1 MATYAQVMHDR
12 RNEAIGTLRHLL
24 DSAAGESR
32 DLNPEELEQAD
43 RIEADIKRF
52 SDEAQRALRM
62 EQLQRETD
70 QVRGESPR
78 IEGSA
83 SVAVTPAPGSML
95 QAMFQRFRAGE
106 RDQVFDLSADT
117 GVMLRGFD
125 ARPLDVHLRA
135 MAKVYDMDIRE
146 LEQRMAGERGF
157 ETRSFEARAMQS
169 AGGSA
174 IPTDFLTSVIE
185 YQRTATPMLDGNI
198 VTLLETTDGRP
209 ITLPRLTADPNHGG
223 TVTAEAGGINEL
235 DPTISSITLNAFK
248 YGVTNLWSA
257 ELGQDNVINLES
269 LLARSTGRELG
280 LDIGAHLTTGTG
292 TTQPK
297 GIVDAATAGY
307 TATGT
312 ASGTSSDTFFSPADV
327 KNLWYSLAAPYRNAP
342 GAGFMVSSTALTKFA
357 LFRDTTFNFIWQPS
371 LVAGDPDRFLGRP
384 VYENPGMAAVASA
397 TKSVIAG
404 DFSAY
409 YVRRTPIRVET
420 SRDYKFNTDQLAL
433 RTIYR
438 VDGNLP
444 DAIAI
449 KSLVSANT

>member
-1 MATYAQVMHDR
+1 MSTYAQQALDN
-12 RNEAIGTLRHLL
+12 RNKTIKELRDLM
-24 DSAAGESR
+24 DTSASAGEALDAEKR
-32 DLNPEELEQAD
+32 VEAD
-43 RIEADIKRF
+43 RMETDIKHWSAEYQR
-52 SDEAQRALRM
+52 AQRL
-62 EQLQRETD
+62 EQLQREAD
-70 QVRGESPR
+70 EMRGEPVR
-78 IEGSA
+78 VEGPA
-83 SVAVTPAPGSML
+83 PVTVTPSTGSML
-95 QAMFQRFRAGE
+95 ATMFQRFRQGE
-106 RDQVFDLSADT
+106 RDQVLDLSGDS
-117 GVMLRGFD
+117 GVMLRGYD
-125 ARPLDVHLRA
+125 ARPLDVYLRA
-135 MAKVYDMDIRE
+135 MSKVYGLDARE
-146 LEQRMAGERGF
+146 LEQRMSAEHGM
-157 ETRSFEARAMQS
+157 ETRSFQTRALQS

-174 IPTDFLTSVIE
+174 IPTDFITSVIE
-185 YQRTATPMLDGNI
+185 FQRTATPMLDGGI
-198 VTLLETTDGRP
+198 ITLLETTDGRP

-235 DPTISSITLNAFK
+235 DPTVSSITLNAFK

-280 LDIGAHLTTGTG
+280 LDIGTHLTTGTG

-312 ASGTSSDTFFSPADV
+312 SSGVSADTFFSPTDV

-342 GAGFMVSSTALTKFA
+342 GSGFMVASTALTKFA
-357 LFRDTTFNFIWQPS
+357 VFRDSTFNFIWQPS
-371 LVAGDPDRFLGRP
+371 LVAGDPDRFMGRP

-444 DAIAI
+444 DAIAV